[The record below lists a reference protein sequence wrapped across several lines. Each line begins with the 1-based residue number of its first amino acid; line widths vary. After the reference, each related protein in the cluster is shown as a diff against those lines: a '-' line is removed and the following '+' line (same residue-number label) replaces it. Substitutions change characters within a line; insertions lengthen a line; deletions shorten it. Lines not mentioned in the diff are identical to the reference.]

1 MDFSDK
7 MNKCKVNAEI
17 KNNFFTY
24 VESVFKIVSKK
35 NVV

>member
-24 VESVFKIVSKK
+24 V
-35 NVV
+35 